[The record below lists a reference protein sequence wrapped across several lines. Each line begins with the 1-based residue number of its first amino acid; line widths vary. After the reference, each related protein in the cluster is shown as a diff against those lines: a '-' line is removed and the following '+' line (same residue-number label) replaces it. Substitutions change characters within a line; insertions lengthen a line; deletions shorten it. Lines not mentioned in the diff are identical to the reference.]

1 MTRGGE
7 IMKARP
13 VVLARARSGALR
25 HRDLLDRAPLAGLPV
40 SRRSLNLGPRLA
52 ALPVLTC
59 PGDRA

>member
-25 HRDLLDRAPLAGLPV
+25 PDLLDRAPLVGLPV
-40 SRRSLNLGPRLA
+40 SRRSLNKGPRLA

>member
-13 VVLARARSGALR
+13 VVLVLARSGALR
-25 HRDLLDRAPLAGLPV
+25 PDLLARAPLAGPPV